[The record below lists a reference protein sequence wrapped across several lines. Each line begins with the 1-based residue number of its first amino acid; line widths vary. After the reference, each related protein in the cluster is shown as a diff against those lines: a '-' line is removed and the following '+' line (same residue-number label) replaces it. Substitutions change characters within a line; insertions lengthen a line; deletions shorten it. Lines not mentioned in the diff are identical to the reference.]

1 MVLKRIALLLEAAS
15 VPVIAWGYMNKAIAD
30 PIASVM

>member
-15 VPVIAWGYMNKAIAD
+15 APVIACGYMNSAIAE